1 MRVEER
7 LARRGGLVELLRP
20 IAAVYGAVVTLH
32 GKLHDRRILP
42 HARVEAPVV
51 SVGNLTVGGTGK
63 TPMVVHIA
71 RELARRELRV
81 GVLSRGYSRDG
92 APQSGAAPKL
102 NDEGRLLAQLLPG
115 VPQVQRAD
123 RISGG
128 RELIERGCDVIVLD
142 DGFQHRRLER
152 DLDLVLVDAT
162 RPWGL
167 AAEEGSEA
175 VKSILP
181 RGLLRERPSALGRAD
196 ALVLTRCDQ
205 VSKEELAKLE
215 AALEKDAL
223 GVPRL
228 LAEHRPARLVKVGSR
243 AAESLDSLQ
252 GAEVQLLSAIGNP
265 AAFQSS
271 VEALGARVLAH
282 YIQPDHHEWTAAD
295 LAAVHE
301 NSSRVITTAK
311 DAVKLE
317 ALGSA
322 TANFEVLEIEL
333 AITRGEPVLTALL
346 DRLPESKASRERR
359 NLHEGLHG

>member
-1 MRVEER
+1 M
-7 LARRGGLVELLRP
+7 
-20 IAAVYGAVVTLH
+20 YGAVVTLH

-92 APQSGAAPKL
+92 SAQAPKL

-128 RELIERGCDVIVLD
+128 RELVEQGCDVIVLD

-167 AAEEGSEA
+167 AAEKGSEA

-205 VSKEELAKLE
+205 VSAEELAQLE

-228 LAEHRPARLVKVGSR
+228 LAEHRPARLVRVGSK
-243 AAESLDSLQ
+243 AAESLDSLR

-271 VEALGARVLAH
+271 VESLGARVLAH
-282 YIQPDHHEWTAAD
+282 HVQPDHHEWSAKD
-295 LAAVHE
+295 LEAVLE
-301 NSSRVITTAK
+301 NPSRVITTAK

-317 ALGSA
+317 ALGSV
-322 TANFEVLEIEL
+322 TAKFEVLEVEL

-346 DRLPESKASRERR
+346 DGLPESQASRARR